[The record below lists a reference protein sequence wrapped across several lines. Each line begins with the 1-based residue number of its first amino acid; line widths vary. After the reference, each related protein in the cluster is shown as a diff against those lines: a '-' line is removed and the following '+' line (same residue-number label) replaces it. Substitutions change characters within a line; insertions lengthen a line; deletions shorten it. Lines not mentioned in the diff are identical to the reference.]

1 MAYFINYIQNYSKA
15 SNKGRELQQYVRK
28 FNQMLVKDDLSMDAL
43 KSEIE
48 QEIDRLNKAYP
59 RSKKLFLSTYKSVDG
74 GWLTACVENNSEK
87 IVCVLSWKD
96 VLGTYCFSE
105 KIMEEIEQ

>member
-1 MAYFINYIQNYSKA
+1 MAYFIDYIQTYRSVN
-15 SNKGRELQQYVRK
+15 NKGRELQQYIRK
-28 FNQMLVKDDLSMDAL
+28 FTQRLVKDDLSMDAL
-43 KSEIE
+43 KSEIG

-59 RSKKLFLSTYKSVDG
+59 RSQKLVLDDYKTEDG
-74 GWLTACVENNSEK
+74 GRWTAWVEENSDK
-87 IVCVLSWKD
+87 IVFVLSWKD